1 MRVEGGVEPV
11 AGRMTAPQ
19 RTGEQRKISDSRFR
33 KAMLAKPG
41 ALWIAVL
48 MALGNKFS
56 GDWGYRTGTVRS
68 HKPKRKDSSR
78 NMQSLGLG

>member
-1 MRVEGGVEPV
+1 
-11 AGRMTAPQ
+11 
-19 RTGEQRKISDSRFR
+19 
-33 KAMLAKPG
+33 MLAKPG

-68 HKPKRKDSSR
+68 HKPKRRVSSR